1 MFCSVFILFYFFHSV
16 QQNLWCVSCTNTKK
30 TKHPELNKVV
40 IECVIWLEFTVASAF
55 VGRLLRT
62 HSSQT
67 TMWSAV
73 HSFTAIRFRAYIH
86 FHFQFYVYLSA
97 ISTSR
102 NLTPTHRHARNRK
115 NQKCV
120 AFVCTEFVCS
130 THVHLLT
137 CLLGCAAAMC
147 LCFGYLRRIAIDDR
161 FASRECVLLT
171 SFISP

>member
-102 NLTPTHRHARNRK
+102 NLTPTLFRRARNKRTRM
-115 NQKCV
+115 NGFSFALSWCIWPSCLPVTVSLCV
-120 AFVCTEFVCS
+120 YTCVFTLYLDRRSHECAPLTPS
-130 THVHLLT
+130 T
-137 CLLGCAAAMC
+137 
-147 LCFGYLRRIAIDDR
+147 D
-161 FASRECVLLT
+161 
-171 SFISP
+171 P